1 MRMNGELLYSI
12 AYLKRCF
19 SIDELLSSYESGE
32 LEIWLK
38 RIGETAKARQVSQI
52 VKTDAY
58 VLLRLYEIL
67 GINPNLSEEEIRG
80 YL

>member
-12 AYLKRCF
+12 ADLKRCF
-19 SIDELLSSYESGE
+19 SIDELLYSYESRE

-52 VKTDAY
+52 AKTDAY

-67 GINPNLSEEEIRG
+67 GISPNLSEEEIRG
-80 YL
+80 

>member
-12 AYLKRCF
+12 VDLKRCF
-19 SIDELLSSYESGE
+19 SIDELLYSYESGE

-52 VKTDAY
+52 AKTDAY

-80 YL
+80 